1 MNEAKKIF
9 TPNKVCLMIAILGAM
24 ICVVIFV
31 FATVGDTQTAEK
43 TMKGITAYVKTQ
55 IIRYDEIV
63 AEAATDDLV
72 SVADKTIEIREELV
86 ARRGT
91 EDYFAEVAEK
101 KRLNGIITWAKDGDG
116 YGGYLPEN
124 EEIERWK
131 NEIKVFASAAECTQK
146 VYAER
151 VYAGSYCYDYA
162 IVARTDVKGVILGFT
177 RRDINSVSSSQ
188 LSVKTLLEGFEFQK
202 NGKVV
207 VTDGTNVLA
216 SNEEEYRG
224 LLAENCPVVQKMR
237 LSDSRGMIENAD
249 DFYGV
254 REKCKGYFIYV
265 FMPEKEVFA
274 SRSLLLAYSVLFYV
288 AVIVV
293 MTAVRYRFVGIK
305 KAEREKSEAAYRA
318 QLDKLA
324 SEAIRAN
331 EVKTDFLRRMSHDVR
346 TPINGIR
353 GMIKIGE
360 YYADDPEK
368 QKECRNKIWKA
379 SGYLLELVNDVL
391 DMTKLDAREVPW
403 KDEVF
408 SVKEIVADVNTV
420 TSFQASERGVN
431 LSIEE
436 KDVVHDELYG
446 AAVLLKRICTN
457 LIVNAINYNK
467 PNGSVNFI
475 LRETS
480 CDGTKAFFEIT
491 CADTGIG
498 MSEEFKKR
506 MFEPFEQEVTGKG
519 NRTGGT
525 GLGLAIV
532 KRAVE
537 KMGGTIDAESK
548 KGEGTTFTVKI
559 PFLLAT
565 GAPVLSEEEESKEPL
580 VGYNVL
586 VVEDNDL
593 NLEIAE
599 FMLKTAGAS
608 VFTAKNGEEG
618 LNKFL
623 IKPSGFYDAVVMD
636 VMMPVKDGLEAARE
650 IRLSGRAD
658 AAVVPIVAMTANA
671 FYDDEERMKEAG
683 MSGCVTKPLD
693 AKKLVKTI
701 VSLVK
706 NDGGGYLVEEYEYS

>member
-1 MNEAKKIF
+1 MNETKRTF
-9 TPNKVCLMIAILGAM
+9 SPNKVCLIIAIIGAM

-31 FATVGDTQTAEK
+31 FATIGDTGTAEK
-43 TMKGITAYVKTQ
+43 TMKGITEYVKTQ

-63 AEAATDDLV
+63 AETATDDLV
-72 SVADKTIEIREELV
+72 AVADKTIEIREELV
-86 ARRGT
+86 ARTGT
-91 EDYFAEVAEK
+91 EAYFREVVEK
-101 KRLNGIITWAKDGDG
+101 KRLNGIITWSKEDNG

-124 EEIERWK
+124 EGSESWK
-131 NEIKVFASAAECTQK
+131 NEIKIFASAAECAEK

-151 VYAGSYCYDYA
+151 VYAGDYCYDYA

-177 RRDINSVSSSQ
+177 RRDISSVSSSQ
-188 LSVKTLLEGFEFQK
+188 LSVKNLLDGFEFQK
-202 NGKVV
+202 RGKVV

-216 SNEEEYRG
+216 SNEKEYEG

-237 LSDSRGMIENAD
+237 LSDSRGMIEKAD

-265 FMPEKEVFA
+265 FIPEKDVFA
-274 SRSLLLAYSVLFYV
+274 SRSLLFAYSVLLYV

-293 MTAVRYRFVGIK
+293 MTAVRYRFVRIK

-331 EVKTDFLRRMSHDVR
+331 EAKTDFLRRMSHDVR

-368 QKECRNKIWKA
+368 QKECRDKIWKA
-379 SGYLLELVNDVL
+379 SGYLIELVNDVL
-391 DMTKLDAREVPW
+391 DMTKLDSQEVPW

-408 SVKEIVADVNTV
+408 SIKEIVSDVNSV

-431 LSIEE
+431 LFIEE
-436 KDVVHDELYG
+436 KEVVHDELYG
-446 AAVLLKRICTN
+446 AAVLLKRVCAN

-467 PNGSVNFI
+467 PNGSVNFT
-475 LRETS
+475 LRETA

-498 MSEEFKKR
+498 MSDEFKKR
-506 MFEPFEQEVTGKG
+506 MFEPFEQEVSGTG

-537 KMGGTIDAESK
+537 KMGGTIDAESQK
-548 KGEGTTFTVKI
+548 DVGTTFIVKI
-559 PFLLAT
+559 PFCLAT

-599 FMLKTAGAS
+599 FMLKTAGAN
-608 VFTAKNGEEG
+608 VVTAKNGEEG
-618 LNKFL
+618 VKYFL
-623 IKPSGFYDAVVMD
+623 SKTPGFFDAVVMD

-658 AAVVPIVAMTANA
+658 AASVPIIAMTANA
-671 FYDDEERMKEAG
+671 FYDDEERIKEAG

-701 VSLVK
+701 VSFVK
-706 NDGGGYLVEEYEYS
+706 NDEGGAW

>member
-1 MNEAKKIF
+1 MNESKRTF
-9 TPNKVCLMIAILGAM
+9 SSNKVCIIIAIIGAM
-24 ICVVIFV
+24 ICVAAFV
-31 FATVGDTQTAEK
+31 FATIRDTGTAEK
-43 TMKGITAYVKTQ
+43 TMKGITEYVKMQ

-63 AEAATDDLV
+63 AETATDDLV
-72 SVADKTIEIREELV
+72 AIADKTIEIREDLV
-86 ARRGT
+86 ARRIT
-91 EDYFAEVAEK
+91 EEYFREIAEK
-101 KRLNGIITWAKDGDG
+101 KRLSGIITWSKESDD
-116 YGGYLPEN
+116 YGGYLPKN
-124 EEIERWK
+124 EVSETWI
-131 NEIKVFASAAECTQK
+131 NEIKLFVSAAECAEK

-151 VYAGSYCYDYA
+151 VYAGGYCYDYA

-177 RRDINSVSSSQ
+177 RRDIDSVSSSQ

-216 SNEEEYRG
+216 SNENEYKG
-224 LLAENCPVVQKMR
+224 LLAEDCPVVQKMR
-237 LSDSRGMIENAD
+237 LSASRGTIENVD

-293 MTAVRYRFVGIK
+293 MTAVRYRFVRIK

-318 QLDKLA
+318 QMNRLA

-331 EVKTDFLRRMSHDVR
+331 EAKTEFLRRMSHDVR

-353 GMIKIGE
+353 GMLKIGE

-391 DMTKLDAREVPW
+391 DMTKLDAQEVTW

-408 SVKEIVADVNTV
+408 SVKEIVSDVNLV

-431 LSIEE
+431 LFMEE

-446 AAVLLKRICTN
+446 AAVLLKRVCAN

-467 PNGSVNFI
+467 PNGSVNFT

-506 MFEPFEQEVTGKG
+506 MFEPFEQEVKG
-519 NRTGGT
+519 TENRTGGT

-532 KRAVE
+532 KKAVE
-537 KMGGTIDAESK
+537 KMGGTIDAESQK
-548 KGEGTTFTVKI
+548 DVGTTFTVKI

-565 GAPVLSEEEESKEPL
+565 GAPVLSEEEDSIEPL

-599 FMLKTAGAS
+599 FMLKTAGAN
-608 VFTAKNGEEG
+608 VVTAKNGEEG
-618 LNKFL
+618 IKNFL
-623 IKPSGFYDAVVMD
+623 SKSSGFFDAVVMD

-658 AAVVPIVAMTANA
+658 AASVPIVAMTANA

-701 VSLVK
+701 LSLVK
-706 NDGGGYLVEEYEYS
+706 NDEGGGFGNII

>member
-1 MNEAKKIF
+1 MNETKRTF
-9 TPNKVCLMIAILGAM
+9 LPNKVCLIIAVIGAI

-31 FATVGDTQTAEK
+31 FASIGDTRTAEK
-43 TMKGITAYVKTQ
+43 SLKGVSGYVKTQ

-72 SVADKTIEIREELV
+72 AVADKTIEIREDLV
-86 ARRGT
+86 ARTST
-91 EDYFAEVAEK
+91 EEYFKEVVEK
-101 KRLNGIITWAKDGDG
+101 KRLSGIITWSKEDDG

-124 EEIERWK
+124 EETKTWK
-131 NEIKVFASAAECTQK
+131 NEIKLFAAAERAEK

-151 VYAGSYCYDYA
+151 VYIGGYYYDYA
-162 IVARTDVKGVILGFT
+162 IVARTDVEGVILGFT
-177 RRDINSVSSSQ
+177 RRDINSVSSLR
-188 LSVKTLLEGFEFQK
+188 LSAKTLLDGFEFQK
-202 NGKVV
+202 KGKVV
-207 VTDGTNVLA
+207 VTDGTTVLA
-216 SNEEEYRG
+216 SNDKEYEG

-237 LSDSRGMIENAD
+237 LSDSRGMIEKTG

-254 REKCKGYFIYV
+254 RDKCKGYFIYV
-265 FMPEKEVFA
+265 FIPANEVFA
-274 SRSLLLAYSVLFYV
+274 NRSLLLAYSVLFYV
-288 AVIVV
+288 AIIVV
-293 MTAVRYRFVGIK
+293 MVAVRYRVVRME
-305 KAEREKSEAAYRA
+305 KAEREKSEAEYRA
-318 QLDKLA
+318 KLDKLA

-331 EVKTDFLRRMSHDVR
+331 EAKTDFLRRMSHDVR

-360 YYADDPEK
+360 YYADDPER
-368 QKECRNKIWKA
+368 QKECRDKIWKA

-391 DMTKLDAREVPW
+391 DMTKLDSQQVPW

-408 SVKEIVADVNTV
+408 SIKEIVADVNSV
-420 TSFQASERGVN
+420 TSFLASERGVN
-431 LSIEE
+431 LFIEE
-436 KDVVHDELYG
+436 AEVVHDELYG
-446 AAVLLKRICTN
+446 AAVLLKRICAN

-467 PNGSVNFI
+467 PNGSVNFT
-475 LRETS
+475 LRETA

-506 MFEPFEQEVTGKG
+506 MFEPFEQEVSGTG

-532 KRAVE
+532 KKAVE
-537 KMGGTIDAESK
+537 KMGGTIDAESQ
-548 KGEGTTFTVKI
+548 KGVGTTFVVKL
-559 PFLLAT
+559 PFCLAT
-565 GAPVLSEEEESKEPL
+565 VAPVLTEEEGKEPL

-599 FMLKTAGAS
+599 FMLKTAGAD
-608 VFTAKNGEEG
+608 VVTARNGEEG
-618 LNKFL
+618 VNKFL
-623 IKPSGFYDAVVMD
+623 AKAPGFFDAVVMD
-636 VMMPVKDGLEAARE
+636 VVMPVKDGLEAARE

-658 AAVVPIVAMTANA
+658 AASVPIVAMTANA
-671 FYDDEERMKEAG
+671 FYDDEERIKEAG

-701 VSLVK
+701 IYFIK
-706 NDGGGYLVEEYEYS
+706 KEEGGAW

>member
-1 MNEAKKIF
+1 MNETKRTF
-9 TPNKVCLMIAILGAM
+9 SPNKVCLIIAVIGA
-24 ICVVIFV
+24 ITCVVIFV
-31 FATVGDTQTAEK
+31 FASIGDTRTAEK
-43 TMKGITAYVKTQ
+43 SLKGVSGYVKTQ

-72 SVADKTIEIREELV
+72 AVADKTIEIREDLV
-86 ARRGT
+86 ARTST
-91 EDYFAEVAEK
+91 EEYFRDIVEK
-101 KRLNGIITWAKDGDG
+101 KRLSGIITWSKEGDG

-124 EEIERWK
+124 EKTETWK
-131 NEIKVFASAAECTQK
+131 NEIKLFAAAERAEK

-151 VYAGSYCYDYA
+151 VYIGGYYYDYA
-162 IVARTDVKGVILGFT
+162 IVARTDVEGVILGFT
-177 RRDINSVSSSQ
+177 RRDINSVSSLR
-188 LSVKTLLEGFEFQK
+188 LSAKTLLDGFEFQK

-207 VTDGTNVLA
+207 VTDGTTVLA
-216 SNEEEYRG
+216 SNDKEYEG

-237 LSDSRGMIENAD
+237 LSDSRGMIEKTG

-254 REKCKGYFIYV
+254 RDKCKGYFIYV
-265 FMPEKEVFA
+265 FIPANEVFA
-274 SRSLLLAYSVLFYV
+274 NRSLLLAYSVLFYV
-288 AVIVV
+288 AIIVV
-293 MTAVRYRFVGIK
+293 MAAVRYRVVRME
-305 KAEREKSEAAYRA
+305 KAEREKSEAEYRA
-318 QLDKLA
+318 KLDKLA

-331 EVKTDFLRRMSHDVR
+331 EAKTDFLRRMSHDVR

-368 QKECRNKIWKA
+368 QKECRDKIWKA

-391 DMTKLDAREVPW
+391 DMTKLDSQQVPW

-408 SVKEIVADVNTV
+408 SIKEIVADVNSV
-420 TSFQASERGVN
+420 TSFLARERGVN
-431 LSIEE
+431 LFIEE
-436 KDVVHDELYG
+436 AEVVHDELYG
-446 AAVLLKRICTN
+446 AAVLLKRICAN

-467 PNGSVNFI
+467 PNGSVNFT
-475 LRETS
+475 LRETA

-506 MFEPFEQEVTGKG
+506 MFEPFEQEVTGTG

-532 KRAVE
+532 KKAVE
-537 KMGGTIDAESK
+537 KMGGTIDAESQ
-548 KGEGTTFTVKI
+548 KGVGTTFVVKL
-559 PFLLAT
+559 PFCLAT
-565 GAPVLSEEEESKEPL
+565 VAPVLTKEESKEPL

-599 FMLKTAGAS
+599 FMLKTAGAD
-608 VFTAKNGEEG
+608 VVTARNGEEG
-618 LNKFL
+618 VNKFL
-623 IKPSGFYDAVVMD
+623 SKAPGFFDAVVMD
-636 VMMPVKDGLEAARE
+636 VVMPVKDGLEAARE

-658 AAVVPIVAMTANA
+658 AASVPIIAMTANA
-671 FYDDEERMKEAG
+671 FYDDEERIKEAG

-701 VSLVK
+701 IYFIK
-706 NDGGGYLVEEYEYS
+706 KEEGGVW